1 MTTNTKKNEKGKN
14 LQQID
19 TRKKIFIYYLFIL
32 ACRINISVI
41 LNFIMLPKLNALCQ
55 LFFKNKSY
63 TEMAFRRLFVTHSQ
77 ETPNLEDQSVLI

>member
-1 MTTNTKKNEKGKN
+1 
-14 LQQID
+14 
-19 TRKKIFIYYLFIL
+19 
-32 ACRINISVI
+32 
-41 LNFIMLPKLNALCQ
+41 MLPKLNALCQ